1 MNPPL
6 RRAVQISFGL
16 AAGMLAQ
23 QLLPG
28 HHPVSV
34 LRIATL
40 SLVGAAIFELVAE
53 RTLPADALAHAG
65 FVVTALG
72 AMAMMLADGIAFK

>member
-6 RRAVQISFGL
+6 RRVLQISFGL
-16 AAGMLAQ
+16 AVGLLAQ

-28 HHPVSV
+28 HHAVSV
-34 LRIATL
+34 LRIAML
-40 SLVGAAIFELVAE
+40 SLVGAVIFERVAE
-53 RTLPADALAHAG
+53 RTLPADAIVRAG